1 VEPAAVAAAD
11 ACVVAPHGVTGRRRR
26 GAEGV
31 GDRIEWGIGDLV
43 ISLASISVVSV
54 YLSDLKILAWGTM
67 GWDGNDPADSTVGTG
82 KNAGHLVLRV
92 QLAFNFLV
100 RWSKFRQ

>member
-1 VEPAAVAAAD
+1 VEPAAVAAA

-43 ISLASISVVSV
+43 ISLASISVV
-54 YLSDLKILAWGTM
+54 YLSDLKILTWGTM

-82 KNAGHLVLRV
+82 KDAGHLVLRV
-92 QLAFNFLV
+92 LV
-100 RWSKFRQ
+100 KR